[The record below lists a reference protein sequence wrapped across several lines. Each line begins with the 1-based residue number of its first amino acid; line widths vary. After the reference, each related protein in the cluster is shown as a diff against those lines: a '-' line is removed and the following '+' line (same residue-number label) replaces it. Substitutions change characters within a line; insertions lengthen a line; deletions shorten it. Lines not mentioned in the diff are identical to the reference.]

1 MSGRQQCQ
9 LPCIVLMDGSH
20 FLSHRSTPWHLL
32 LCFTEGGQLLC
43 RCEVEIV
50 MEDPTHKA
58 WSRTLPNDL
67 IDGAK
72 SERSVIVVG
81 VEVYLLLFCW

>member
-1 MSGRQQCQ
+1 M
-9 LPCIVLMDGSH
+9 
-20 FLSHRSTPWHLL
+20 
-32 LCFTEGGQLLC
+32 
-43 RCEVEIV
+43 
-50 MEDPTHKA
+50 HKA